1 MPVSLTTTTRTEL
14 KISCATNDA
23 IRGRRRQR
31 SLLRTDDER
40 SIYVYTLSRS
50 IMTILSRLVY

>member
-23 IRGRRRQR
+23 IRGRRQR